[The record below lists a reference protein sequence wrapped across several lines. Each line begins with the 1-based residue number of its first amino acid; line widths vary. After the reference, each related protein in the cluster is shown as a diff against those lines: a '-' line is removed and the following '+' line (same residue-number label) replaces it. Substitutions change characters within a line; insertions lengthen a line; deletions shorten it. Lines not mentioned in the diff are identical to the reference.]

1 MSCVCASVIVLG
13 FCSLLSLHGL

>member
-1 MSCVCASVIVLG
+1 MSCVCVSVIVLG